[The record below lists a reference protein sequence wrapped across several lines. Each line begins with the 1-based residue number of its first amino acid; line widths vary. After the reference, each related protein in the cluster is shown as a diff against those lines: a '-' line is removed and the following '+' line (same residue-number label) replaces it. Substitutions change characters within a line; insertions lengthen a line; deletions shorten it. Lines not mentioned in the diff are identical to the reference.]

1 MAKILAKPTPI
12 NPWSEPPAKFPQV
25 GNKKKKN
32 KRKSKRNEFVTILS
46 ARSKYT
52 PRRTTSTFI
61 LHTGLYIFT
70 HSYKI
75 ITMRQ
80 KITMWPPSVYSLFC
94 FFVWPIGRAPT
105 PKFGPSKGS
114 MNFYYVSLGLLQL
127 YEKNICFERQGRLIN
142 CSIYAKYLHWASQLH
157 SSTIADAPD
166 PQCWLLVVL
175 LVLSLLAQCFVK
187 GK

>member
-25 GNKKKKN
+25 GKKKKKIKEKAKETSSSLSYQHVQN
-32 KRKSKRNEFVTILS
+32 IRHGVLRVRSYYILV
-46 ARSKYT
+46 
-52 PRRTTSTFI
+52 
-61 LHTGLYIFT
+61 YIFT

-157 SSTIADAPD
+157 SFTIADAPD
-166 PQCWLLVVL
+166 PQCWPLVVL